1 MPLEGNINHIGTMYA
16 GALFSSAEFS
26 GGPLMLAT
34 YGTTRFIP
42 IVTSPDMEFVK
53 AARTDVRIEL
63 SLAAD
68 DAERIEHETLAG
80 GQAKFD
86 LLGELVND
94 AGDTVARSHARYQMR
109 PRRK

>member
-1 MPLEGNINHIGTMYA
+1 
-16 GALFSSAEFS
+16 
-26 GGPLMLAT
+26 MLAT
-34 YGTTRFIP
+34 YGMTRFIP

-68 DAERIEHETLAG
+68 DVERIEHETLAG
-80 GQAKFD
+80 GQGKFD
-86 LLGELVND
+86 LLRELVND

>member
-16 GALFSSAEFS
+16 GALFSSAEFP

-34 YGTTRFIP
+34 YGITRFIA
-42 IVTSPDMEFVK
+42 IVTLLDMEFVK
-53 AARTDVRIEL
+53 AAKTDVRIKL
-63 SLAAD
+63 SLALD
-68 DAERIEHETLAG
+68 DADRIEHEALGT

-86 LLGELVND
+86 LLGELVN
-94 AGDTVARSHARYQMR
+94 DTVARSHARYQMR

>member
-1 MPLEGNINHIGTMYA
+1 MCVLN
-16 GALFSSAEFS
+16 SAWR
-26 GGPLMLAT
+26 LM
-34 YGTTRFIP
+34 I
-42 IVTSPDMEFVK
+42 
-53 AARTDVRIEL
+53 
-63 SLAAD
+63 
-68 DAERIEHETLAG
+68 AERIEHETLAT